1 MLTKE
6 ICQRN
11 SKHKSITKDDTQDQ
25 KYHTNHT
32 LGFVILM
39 RKIHITAHIKKI
51 LHFNGNI
58 TAHLKKGGVAYM
70 GINIFLFLQLY
81 TRQDLAKVA
90 IGGEAV
96 VIVAIIIFMLEFQ
109 MPDPSL
115 MSLLLLVVVALLL
128 LYLLV
133 LLLLLLLL
141 LLLYLLVKLLLL
153 LFWLILY
160 LLAVLLLLLWLL
172 LLLL

>member
-11 SKHKSITKDDTQDQ
+11 SKHKTITKHDTQDQ

-32 LGFVILM
+32 LGVVILM
-39 RKIHITAHIKKI
+39 RKIHVTAHIKKG

-58 TAHLKKGGVAYM
+58 TGHLKKGGVAYM

-81 TRQDLAKVA
+81 TRQDEAQVV

-96 VIVAIIIFMLEFQ
+96 VIVAVI
-109 MPDPSL
+109 
-115 MSLLLLVVVALLL
+115 
-128 LYLLV
+128 
-133 LLLLLLLL
+133 
-141 LLLYLLVKLLLL
+141 
-153 LFWLILY
+153 LITFY
-160 LLAVLLLLLWLL
+160 T
-172 LLLL
+172 